1 MVSAGFPAKAPCVSR
16 RNHPEFRLHRLR
28 GGRDRGS
35 RPFTIGLKPTDVI
48 PDLIRV
54 VKAESSKW
62 IKEELKRKAFA
73 WQDGYG
79 VFSVSASGLEAV
91 RGYVLGQ
98 EERHRTRTFQEE
110 YVAMLKKSGV
120 GYDERYL
127 W

>member
-1 MVSAGFPAKAPCVSR
+1 
-16 RNHPEFRLHRLR
+16 LL
-28 GGRDRGS
+28 
-35 RPFTIGLKPTDVI
+35 IGLKPTDVI
-48 PDLIRV
+48 LDLIRV

-62 IKEELKRKAFA
+62 IKGELNRTAFA

-98 EERHRTRTFQEE
+98 EEHHRTRTFQEE
-110 YVAMLKKSGV
+110 YLAMLKKSGV